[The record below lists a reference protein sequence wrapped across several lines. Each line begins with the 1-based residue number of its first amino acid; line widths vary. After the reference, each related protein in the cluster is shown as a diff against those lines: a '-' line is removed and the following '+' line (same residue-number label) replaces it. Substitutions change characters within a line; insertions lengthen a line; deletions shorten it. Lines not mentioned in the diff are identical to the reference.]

1 MKKTFIT
8 SMPDHAG
15 AFLAASRAI
24 AEVGANIT
32 RVSYNKAVDTHTLFI
47 DASGTERQLEEVTE
61 RLKAI
66 GYIPN
71 LTEDAQ
77 VMLLDFILKDVPGA
91 VLPVLELIS
100 RYRFNISYIN
110 SQENGTGFQSFR
122 MGLFVE
128 KPRDIRAFL
137 DEAAQLCE
145 VHIVEYDKS

>member
-1 MKKTFIT
+1 MKKTYIT
-8 SMPDHAG
+8 SMPDHSG

-24 AEVGANIT
+24 AEAGANIT

-47 DASGTERQLEEVTE
+47 DASGTEKQLAEVTE
-61 RLKAI
+61 KLRAI

-71 LTEDAQ
+71 LSEDAQ

-122 MGLFVE
+122 MGLFTSR
-128 KPRDIRAFL
+128 PTRPSTSSAN
-137 DEAAQLCE
+137 
-145 VHIVEYDKS
+145 SWT